1 MTAAYRRDER
11 PDRGRGTQPR
21 SHPFDLTDRDAYEA
35 WRDAKLRNYPRNSQ
49 ELVVEIGDSAHT
61 SAAERQAIAE
71 RCQRANMAIYA
82 MPATHD
88 ENEIRRDL
96 RAFGAGF
103 GLIAAEDHRSAE
115 ADGIV
120 RIEVVQ
126 QGGRFGYIPYSNLPI
141 AWHTDGYYNFHG
153 VGHNIGAML
162 LHCVRAADDGGEN
175 RLLDPD
181 IAYIRLRDLDPAYI
195 AALSHPAAMRIP
207 ANVEADGSVRAENAG
222 PVFFIHSPTGALAM
236 RYTARK
242 RNILWREDAPTHDA
256 VAALNDILERD
267 SLVLRM
273 RLAPGQGLICNNVLH
288 DRAGFSSA
296 EEHARLLFRIR
307 YFGRIHAPRHA
318 TR

>member
-1 MTAAYRRDER
+1 MTAAYRWNKQPDEGR
-11 PDRGRGTQPR
+11 SARLRGN
-21 SHPFDLTDRDAYEA
+21 PFDLTDRDAYEA
-35 WRDAKLRNYPRNSQ
+35 WRDAKLRNYPRNWQ
-49 ELVVEIGDSAHT
+49 ELLVEIGDGARP
-61 SAAERQAIAE
+61 SAAERQAIAD
-71 RCQRANMAIYA
+71 RCRRANMAIYA
-82 MPATHD
+82 IPDAHD
-88 ENEIRRDL
+88 ENRIRHDL
-96 RAFGAGF
+96 RVFGAAF

-153 VGHNIGAML
+153 VAHNIGAML
-162 LHCVRAADDGGEN
+162 LHCVRSANAGGEN

-195 AALSHPAAMRIP
+195 EALSHPAAMRIP
-207 ANVEADGSVRAENAG
+207 ANVEADGSIRAENVG
-222 PVFFIHSPTGALAM
+222 PVFFIHFPTGALAM

-242 RNILWREDAPTHDA
+242 RNIVWRDDAPTREA

-307 YFGRIHAPRHA
+307 YFGRIHESRYAS
-318 TR
+318 